1 MKRILTL
8 ILTFAILLA
17 GCKKSSDDPQVI
29 RKQIARYEAKIAKL
43 QEKVRKLEAQLPEGQ
58 AARVI
63 PVTVQ
68 TVQLTDFTHY
78 LEVSA
83 TIEPV
88 QYAYVSAKAQGE
100 VKRILVKEGDYVQ
113 KGQVLIELDDEL
125 IRNNIA
131 QLEVQLELAD
141 SLYRKQKKLY
151 EQGVASEVQYLQ
163 AKSQKESLEKNLQ
176 VLRTQL
182 QYTKVT
188 APFAG
193 VVDQINIKVGELA
206 GPGARLIYL
215 VNMDKMKAVANISE
229 NYLPNIHKGDPVE
242 LTFPI
247 YPGLKVKTRIS
258 FIGNFIDP
266 ATRTFKVEA
275 EFNNPGRKVKP
286 NMTAQMRFVQFKE
299 DKAIVIPTKI
309 LSKDV
314 NGWYVYVIGK
324 NGDQTYANKRYVTLG
339 QTSTNQAVVV
349 AGLKPGEQIIID
361 GYNLVRDGTPVK
373 IKL

>member
-1 MKRILTL
+1 MKRVLTVILTL
-8 ILTFAILLA
+8 GLLLA

-29 RKQIARYEAKIAKL
+29 RKQIARYEAKIAKF
-43 QEKVRKLEAQLPEGQ
+43 QEKIRDLESQLPEGQ
-58 AARVI
+58 AKRII

-83 TIEPV
+83 TIEPI

-100 VKRILVKEGDYVQ
+100 VKRILVKEGDYVKQ
-113 KGQVLIELDDEL
+113 GQVLIEIDDQL

-182 QYTKVT
+182 EYTKVT
-188 APFAG
+188 APFSG
-193 VVDQINIKVGELA
+193 IVDQINIKTGEMA

-215 VNMDKMKAVANISE
+215 VNMDRMKAVANISE

-247 YPGLKVKTRIS
+247 YPDLKINTRIS

-275 EFNNPGRKVKP
+275 EFNNPDRLVKP

-299 DKAIVIPTKI
+299 DKAIVIPAKI
-309 LSKDV
+309 LNKDV
-314 NGWYVYVIGK
+314 NGWYVYVVGQNK
-324 NGDQTYANKRYVTLG
+324 GQTFANKRYITLG
-339 QTSTNQAVVV
+339 QTSTSQAVVV
-349 AGLKPGEQIIID
+349 AGLKPGEMIIID

-373 IKL
+373 IK